1 MGAKGLERHMKH
13 IAAVAVS
20 VLLATPAL
28 AAPAVRPAPATPA
41 AARPAAPA
49 APAPA
54 AADPL
59 SREANAAFLAA
70 YAQKKGV
77 IKKSDGL
84 MFRILRNGF
93 GARPNPT
100 DTVKVYY
107 TGRLI
112 NDAMFDGTSPGLPA
126 TFNVSRDGLVQGWVE
141 ALQMMREGDHW
152 TIWVPGPLG
161 YGVRGTPDGTIPPN
175 QTLVFDLRL
184 LSTSAPPRP
193 GDPACGSDPDCAKA
207 MQQQQ
212 GQ

>member
-126 TFNVSRDGLVQGWVE
+126 FFKVTDVIPGWIE
-141 ALQMMREGDHW
+141 ALEMMRVGDQW
-152 TIWVPGPLG
+152 EIVIPPQLG
-161 YGVRGTPDGTIPPN
+161 YGSHGSGQAIPPDQALVFNVTLLQTIPLPKKG
-175 QTLVFDLRL
+175 DKDY
-184 LSTSAPPRP
+184 RP
-193 GDPACGSDPDCAKA
+193 DPDDKDD
-207 MQQQQ
+207 Q
-212 GQ
+212 